1 MESQLSLVLENTCR
15 IKQSSGTNMKCELLI
30 LLMVTGVV
38 PFVSDDM
45 EDLHHLFY
53 LLYLNSSYEPCVGT
67 LIAPQW
73 VLTAAH
79 CFLPDLQIIFRGG
92 SQSFRDFWGEILPY
106 EKIFVHPN
114 FTVTSSKSDL
124 MLIKLSAPLTFSPK
138 SFQLPTLMKNE
149 VKDCLIYTWLK
160 NKEFFGNQGNEL
172 HSMEIE
178 LNSDIKCKK
187 LLREKFLEDMFCIER
202 MLGSKQEC
210 QVVTAV
216 PAICGNEIRGI
227 MSWATGCVLTGHT
240 AVFTDLYSYTPWI
253 KNIISTNKQI
263 ERSFDTLTSN

>member
-1 MESQLSLVLENTCR
+1 
-15 IKQSSGTNMKCELLI
+15 MKCVLLI

-106 EKIFVHPN
+106 EKIFIHPN

-160 NKEFFGNQGNEL
+160 NKEFFGHQGNEL

-202 MLGSKQEC
+202 MLGSKH
-210 QVVTAV
+210 
-216 PAICGNEIRGI
+216 PAILCLG
-227 MSWATGCVLTGHT
+227 V
-240 AVFTDLYSYTPWI
+240 DLYEFILLKAKVTLMG
-253 KNIISTNKQI
+253 NTVIIVMVCVDKRLQSPRYFFLGHLSALEIPITSIFVPITLEPGQGKENLRST
-263 ERSFDTLTSN
+263 